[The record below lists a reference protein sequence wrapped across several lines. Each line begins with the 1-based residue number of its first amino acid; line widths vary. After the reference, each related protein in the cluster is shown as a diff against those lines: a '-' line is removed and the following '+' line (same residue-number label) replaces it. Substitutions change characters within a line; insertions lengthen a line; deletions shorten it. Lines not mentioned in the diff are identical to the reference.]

1 MILRPMANS
10 VNMQNNEQ
18 NNEQNNK
25 EGGGLGPIGKVGD
38 DTIYVEGSHPSTCR
52 AGCRG
57 PVHSNRGM
65 SLTGA
70 VLSTVRP
77 RCSIG

>member
-1 MILRPMANS
+1 MANS
-10 VNMQNNEQ
+10 VNMQ

-57 PVHSNRGM
+57 P
-65 SLTGA
+65 
-70 VLSTVRP
+70 
-77 RCSIG
+77 